1 MANKYWLGQAVPVAQ
16 VDTLTVG
23 GTAASQTYTTTING
37 KDVAYTATGSQTNNE
52 IAAAIQEALDAAD
65 IEEFGEYTFTVAAN
79 VITATGPDDGTP
91 VTISVAVSAGTGT
104 FVKATTTTATGPNH
118 WSNVDNWSG
127 GSLPV
132 NSDNVYFRDNA
143 VDVLYDIDQNAVTL
157 ALLDFDSTY
166 TGKVGL
172 PDFHGAVAGGATYS
186 EYRETF
192 LKIGA
197 TAVNISRGTGPG
209 SARIRLN
216 TGTAQTTVRLY
227 GTAQPE
233 QSGGVAFD
241 FLGTHAANQL
251 IASRG
256 TFGVATK
263 PGTTATIAAA
273 KIGSQGAAVSDVQ
286 GVFGD
291 GCTLTDLRMTGGTLE
306 VRNGLAT
313 GLMTDGDLT
322 ISGSA
327 GVSTSLAAHGGRVN
341 YDTSGTLVSY
351 YGGTG
356 SLIDFSRIAVTRTVT
371 AAELVPNAGW
381 NDPGKVVTVGGSGIR
396 VRCKLDE
403 LARID
408 IGEDFYLQRV

>member
-1 MANKYWLGQAVPVAQ
+1 MANRYWLGQAVPVAQ

-23 GTAASQTYTTTING
+23 GTAASQTYTVTVNSKEET
-37 KDVAYTATGSQTNNE
+37 YTATGTQTNDE
-52 IAAAIQEALDAAD
+52 IAAAIQEVLDAST
-65 IEEFGEYTFTVAAN
+65 IEEFGEYTYTVDAN
-79 VITATGPDDGTP
+79 VITATGPDDGMP
-91 VTISVAVSAGTGT
+91 VSISVSVSAGTGT
-104 FVKATTTTATGPNH
+104 FVKATVTAATGPNH
-118 WSNVDNWSG
+118 WDNVDNWSG
-127 GSLPV
+127 ATLPV
-132 NSDNVYFRDNA
+132 NSDNVYFRDSS
-143 VDVLYDIDQNAVTL
+143 VDVLYGIDQNAVTL

-172 PDFHGAVAGGATYS
+172 PDFHGAVAGGSTYS

-197 TAVNISRGTGPG
+197 TAVNIGRGTGAG
-209 SARIRLN
+209 SGRIRLN
-216 TGTAQTTVRLY
+216 VGTVQTTVRMY
-227 GTAQPE
+227 GTAKPD

-241 FLGTHAANQL
+241 FLGTHASNQL

-256 TFGVATK
+256 VFGVATK

-313 GLMTDGDLT
+313 GLMTDGELT

-327 GVSTSLAAHGGRVN
+327 GVTTSLAAHGGRVN

-356 SLIDFSRIAVTRTVT
+356 SMIDFSRIAVSRTVT

-396 VRCKLDE
+396 VRCKLEE
-403 LARID
+403 LAKID
-408 IGEDFYLQRV
+408 LGEDFYIQRA